1 MRTLVRYTPTS
12 MLNHMDSMFDSLMN
26 RSRPV
31 RNELWAPAVDV
42 REEQDRYIL
51 EAEIPGRKEED
62 IDVTVNEG
70 LLTIASKQRKAEQ
83 EKRNGYLIRERCA
96 MPFSRA
102 FHLPKDAD
110 RESIEAH
117 YEQGV
122 LTLVIKKREDAKPRQ
137 IRINSN

>member
-1 MRTLVRYTPTS
+1 

-26 RSRPV
+26 RSRPL

-42 REEQDRYIL
+42 REEDDRYVL
-51 EAEIPGRKEED
+51 EAEIPGRKEDD

-70 LLTIASKQRKAEQ
+70 LLTIASKDQDQKEENRE
-83 EKRNGYLIRERCA
+83 GYVLRERRT

-102 FHLPKDAD
+102 FHLPNDAD

-122 LTLVIKKREDAKPRQ
+122 LTLVIHKREDAKPRQ
-137 IRINSN
+137 IRINGE